1 MGTIR
6 FAGVDLSSQ
15 GAGYVT
21 LDGVKTTPP
30 VRGSNILI
38 PYQYGSRWV
47 RKYYDERTVVIQGII
62 KAQTESALDT
72 AIDSLKALFPINS
85 GEQLLEVQQ
94 ADTTWRYVMA
104 EARNWIIQVDIANV
118 AKAAKWS
125 LELVA
130 SDPLWYAD
138 VLATPANLGAGAWTF
153 DSGVMLDDGAHWFGP
168 ALGALFATTLTAQV
182 TVIATPNIGTTY
194 TRKPVFT
201 LTGAMT
207 NPKIT
212 NARNGYSVQFLG
224 ALSAGSVLVLD
235 CGLQRAMLGGG
246 IYPNNSI
253 VLGAG
258 QTDWM
263 RLETGTNNLSIDVGL
278 AAPSVAYQVSYS
290 PAYL

>member
-6 FAGVDLSSQ
+6 FAGVDFSSL

-21 LDGVKTTPP
+21 LDGVKATPP

-38 PYQYGSRWV
+38 PYQTGSRWV
-47 RKYYDERTVVIQGII
+47 KKYYDERTVVIQGIV
-62 KAQTESALDT
+62 KATTETALDT

-94 ADTTWRYVMA
+94 ADTTWRYIMA

-118 AKAAKWS
+118 ARAAKWS

-138 VLATPANLGAGAWTF
+138 VLALPANLGAVAWTF
-153 DSGVMLDDGAHWFGP
+153 DSGVMFDAGAHWFGP
-168 ALGALFATTLTAQV
+168 ALGALFALTLTSQV
-182 TVIATPNIGTTY
+182 TVIATPNNGTTY

-201 LTGAMT
+201 LSGAMT
-207 NPKIT
+207 NPRIT
-212 NARNGYSVQFLG
+212 NTRNGYSVQLLG
-224 ALSAGSVLVLD
+224 IYPTGSVLVLD

-246 IYPNNSI
+246 IYPNSSI
-253 VLGAG
+253 ALGAG

-263 RLETGTNNLSIDVGL
+263 RLESGANDLIVDVGL
-278 AAPSVAYQVSYS
+278 AASSVAYKVSYF
-290 PAYL
+290 PTYL